1 MTRKRDLDLPPLTA
15 PVAAGAGT
23 AAAPVAPSAGANA
36 PAEADPT
43 ELDLLRRALVKI
55 SFAANGVHE
64 QLDQALNALR
74 QTVRSN
80 GDTAAIQQKVDGIT
94 DVLRRI
100 GDETSNKLKLG
111 VNADELLKA
120 FLAEDLPATVAT
132 DLRKLQASPPK
143 NGTDLAAEI
152 VRACLRWPDKQSFW
166 QRWFGKSAET
176 SVNASESNHKVSAE
190 ITDPLLRLIDSMQ
203 LPEPNRVG
211 LRQLRQQFVQ
221 VHDPDKLVEL
231 VEELASVLLDASAVE
246 QAQFEQFLT
255 QLSTR
260 LAKVQSFLQNSGE
273 RDTAAATDSA
283 KLDTE
288 MREQVQG
295 LHDCVS
301 KATDLATLQADV
313 ESRLDR
319 ILEGVDRFR
328 DSQKQR
334 QQRSEQELKALRE
347 QLRATEDESARL
359 RDSLSEQRTR
369 AATDALTHIPN
380 RHAYHDRLNQEYS
393 RWRRYRGKM
402 AMVICDIDH
411 FKQVNDKFG
420 HMAGDAVLKHI
431 STMLRHGIRESDFVA
446 RYGGEEFVM
455 LLPETGLVDATK
467 AINKLRQRIAQTNP
481 SIGGQSINVTV
492 SFGVAEF
499 EGDDVPRDVFHRADT
514 ALYRAKGKGRNQ
526 VCCERKGVG
535 AAEESAA

>member
-1 MTRKRDLDLPPLTA
+1 MATPTTTITA
-15 PVAAGAGT
+15 ALAAPAKIHRPGVTPVATT
-23 AAAPVAPSAGANA
+23 ATA
-36 PAEADPT
+36 PAEANLT

-55 SFAANGVHE
+55 SFAANGVHVE
-64 QLDQALNALR
+64 LDQALNALR
-74 QTVRSN
+74 QTVRN
-80 GDTAAIQQKVDGIT
+80 GGDTAAIQQTVDGVA

-100 GDETSNKLKLG
+100 GDETTATHKLG
-111 VNADELLKA
+111 VNAGDLLAA
-120 FLAEDLPATVAT
+120 FLAADLPAPVAT
-132 DLRKLQASPPK
+132 DLRKLAATPAKTGEQ
-143 NGTDLAAEI
+143 LAGEI
-152 VRACLRWPDKQSFW
+152 VRACLRWPEKPSVF
-166 QRWFGKSAET
+166 QRWFGGSTNGTTTRVEPAG
-176 SVNASESNHKVSAE
+176 KVSTE

-203 LPEPNRVG
+203 LPEPNRVS

-255 QLSTR
+255 QLTTR
-260 LAKVQSFLQNSGE
+260 LAKVQAFLQNSDE
-273 RDTAAATDSA
+273 RDTAAVTDGAQLDSA
-283 KLDTE
+283 
-288 MREQVQG
+288 MRSAMQG
-295 LHDCVS
+295 LHDCVHG
-301 KATDLATLQADV
+301 AADLNGLQGDIDG
-313 ESRLDR
+313 RIDR

-328 DSQKQR
+328 DNQKQR
-334 QQRSEQELKALRE
+334 QQRSEQELKSLRE

-380 RHAYHDRLNQEYS
+380 RHAYHDRLGHEYS
-393 RWRRYRGKM
+393 RWRRYRGKL

-411 FKQVNDKFG
+411 FKQVNDKYG

-431 STMLRHGIRESDFVA
+431 STLLRNGVRESDFVS
-446 RYGGEEFVM
+446 RYGGEEFVI
-455 LLPETGLVDATK
+455 LLPETTLVDATK

-481 SIGGQSINVTV
+481 NIGGQSVNVTV

-514 ALYRAKGKGRNQ
+514 AMYRAKSKGRNQ
-526 VCCERKGVG
+526 VCCERKRLGP
-535 AAEESAA
+535 AEEASG